1 MKKILA
7 ILLAAIIMLMA
18 SAVTA
23 YANEDEEDE
32 ADESE
37 EGAGD
42 SAGEEG
48 AEGEEE
54 ETENSMPGFELA
66 FAAALA
72 LAAARLAR
80 IRMH

>member
-1 MKKILA
+1 LKKILA

-54 ETENSMPGFELA
+54 TENSTPGFELA
-66 FAAALA
+66 FAASLA